1 MKLQYN
7 IKYKKILIITH
18 IKHRWS
24 IIKSNHPKAVGSS
37 PFYIHEYVFSSKFLR
52 NCDASKHIRFLKR
65 TQAVNSTNKYT
76 CVYRMYYGMVQICW
90 TNSPF
95 LFPWNTKIPM
105 YFFKQNEV
113 AQFIWSGRAGLNP
126 NINMEIE
133 FWTCQSELWTHSDSG
148 FSTPKLNSN
157 PFQSLQ
163 KSQTSN
169 LFFQDQVKP
178 GHIYINLLLLID
190 MNSIWEMIFYLCNL
204 GN

>member
-1 MKLQYN
+1 M
-7 IKYKKILIITH
+7 
-18 IKHRWS
+18 
-24 IIKSNHPKAVGSS
+24 GSS

-105 YFFKQNEV
+105 YFSSKMRWLSLFGVEGLDWTQILIWRLNFELVRVNFELILIQVFLHQNWT
-113 AQFIWSGRAGLNP
+113 QTLFNP
-126 NINMEIE
+126 SKN
-133 FWTCQSELWTHSDSG
+133 L
-148 FSTPKLNSN
+148 KLRIYSSRIRSN
-157 PFQSLQ
+157 PETLVFL
-163 KSQTSN
+163 
-169 LFFQDQVKP
+169 KP

>member
-1 MKLQYN
+1 MKIGYLDHA
-7 IKYKKILIITH
+7 IGFSSKKYPFTRILVTGH
-18 IKHRWS
+18 DQSSALSPHPRVRWS

-105 YFFKQNEV
+105 YFSSKMRWLSLFGVEGLDWTQILIWRLNFELVRVNYELILIQVFLHQNWT
-113 AQFIWSGRAGLNP
+113 QTLFNP
-126 NINMEIE
+126 SKNLKLRIY
-133 FWTCQSELWTHSDSG
+133 
-148 FSTPKLNSN
+148 FSRIRSN
-157 PFQSLQ
+157 QA
-163 KSQTSN
+163 
-169 LFFQDQVKP
+169 
-178 GHIYINLLLLID
+178 IYT
-190 MNSIWEMIFYLCNL
+190 
-204 GN
+204 

>member
-1 MKLQYN
+1 M
-7 IKYKKILIITH
+7 
-18 IKHRWS
+18 
-24 IIKSNHPKAVGSS
+24 GSS

-95 LFPWNTKIPM
+95 LFPWNTKIPSPCTFSSKM
-105 YFFKQNEV
+105 RWLSLLGVEGLDWTQILIWRLNFELVRVNFELILIQVFLHQN
-113 AQFIWSGRAGLNP
+113 
-126 NINMEIE
+126 
-133 FWTCQSELWTHSDSG
+133 WT
-148 FSTPKLNSN
+148 SN

-178 GHIYINLLLLID
+178 RDFSVPKTRPYIHKPTSFN
-190 MNSIWEMIFYLCNL
+190 WYEFYLRNDFL
-204 GN
+204 SM